1 MAMLHQD
8 CASGAS
14 GVLKLNSKMLQP
26 SDLRK
31 LDKLEKSVL
40 VEMGRS
46 GKGETGNL
54 DFVIFLHAENIPLII
69 SFGQIFRVYFVLH
82 PHIAITIA
90 IAVSN

>member
-31 LDKLEKSVL
+31 LDRLEKSLL

-46 GKGETGNL
+46 GKGEIENSDFDMFLYADINL
-54 DFVIFLHAENIPLII
+54 TFLSLYLWVRISMSILFSIP
-69 SFGQIFRVYFVLH
+69 
-82 PHIAITIA
+82 T
-90 IAVSN
+90 

>member
-31 LDKLEKSVL
+31 LDKMERCLL

-46 GKGETGNL
+46 GKGETDSL
-54 DFVIFLHAENIPLII
+54 DL
-69 SFGQIFRVYFVLH
+69 
-82 PHIAITIA
+82 
-90 IAVSN
+90 